1 VNKRWVIVLE
11 NQIENL
17 DSALKTITNV
27 PVRYRFLNDELALT
41 NARQTDLLHE
51 IENSNFNAYEGYKKA
66 KELQEIRM
74 YRRELKNEIE
84 IIEPLHKWC
93 NEHKNIEVSLY
104 KVKSSMEKIKDNKE
118 NWIYTSRVE
127 QIKGVIS
134 NE

>member
-1 VNKRWVIVLE
+1 VDILE

-27 PVRYRFLNDELALT
+27 PVRYKVLNDELALT
-41 NARQTDLLHE
+41 NARQIDLLHE

-84 IIEPLHKWC
+84 ILEPLYKWC

-127 QIKGVIS
+127 QIKGVVS